1 MSFRDPK
8 YSEKTRSRDDQG
20 VGFGRYRIFPD
31 LRLLLRDGDKI
42 DLGARAFDVLWM
54 LLEAKGDL
62 VSKDDLIEKVWAGV
76 VVEENNLQAQVSAIR
91 RALGPDRNMISTEF
105 GRGYRLITTR
115 HPSSVLGAM
124 SDERI
129 APPSLPSPVTA
140 LLGRATEIAD
150 IEGLIAD
157 RRFVTITGPGGI
169 GKTRLAIEIGRR
181 LRSLFPD
188 GVYLAEI
195 AKIAEGELVWPTIA
209 AALHMPVSGAD
220 RAGQVIAMLR
230 DKRLFLIID
239 NCEHLTEPVAE
250 VVETLLQNG
259 PNLRVL
265 VTSQEPLGAEGEHVY
280 RLSPLI
286 VPPAG
291 AQGAEAAIAHA
302 AVQLFVERASAI
314 AHRFDFSDATA
325 DDVSAICRRL
335 DGMPLALE
343 LAAARVPSLGVPGVL
358 AGLTDRFNLLTAGRR
373 IALPRHRTLRATVD
387 WSHNLLDD
395 EEQRLFRRL
404 SVFAAEFT
412 GDAAR
417 YVGALEHEEPWRACD
432 LLSSLIAKSLLLS
445 DLSGPVPRYRF
456 LETVR
461 FYALERLADSGEV
474 TPTALRHAEF
484 SAKLARQAS
493 ADWKTAPTSDWRR
506 TYEADIGDI
515 RAALDWAFSSEG
527 DEQVGVDIL
536 AHSTPFWIQLSLYDE
551 CQRWVSRVLDG
562 KAIRRTVA
570 PAQEMALQASLGT
583 SLTWAKGPVPETRRA
598 WARAL
603 DLALQLSDS
612 EIQLQAHYGLWLN
625 ELRSGQ
631 YAESLTHATEMTVL
645 ARHAE
650 DQEALAAG
658 QRIAGVSR
666 HFLGQHSEGR
676 LLIQS
681 ALQWYDRE
689 RPPQAF
695 RFGLDQRVAGL
706 AFLARILWIQ
716 GLSADAIE
724 TAAAAVGEARALDH
738 ACSLCCALA
747 EGWCMIHALDGDDET
762 VERGA
767 ATLIRVALEHGL
779 GFWKIYGDLFGLWA
793 ATRRG
798 TEMAP
803 PDRVDNAIAAVTEM
817 KFDAGYSTLLAD
829 LLLVSRQIGRD
840 SPVLTMLA
848 AEFATKPDTHW
859 ASPEFLRVGAQ
870 LASIGEPTP
879 QAQLARALSIAQ
891 GQGARAW
898 ELKISIDLA
907 DALIRDKRPREA
919 KAVLDAVLSTFPDG
933 SQSRFWRAAQA
944 TCLHL

>member
-1 MSFRDPK
+1 MSPSDPK
-8 YSEKTRSRDDQG
+8 YSEKTRSRDNQG
-20 VGFGRYRIFPD
+20 VGFGRYQIFPD

-42 DLGARAFDVLWM
+42 ELGARAFDVLWM
-54 LLEAKGDL
+54 LLEAKGGL
-62 VSKDDLIEKVWAGV
+62 VSKDDLIEKIWAGV

-105 GRGYRLITTR
+105 GRGYRLITPR
-115 HPSSVLGAM
+115 HPSVVLGTM
-124 SDERI
+124 SEERM
-129 APPSLPSPVTA
+129 APPSLPKPVTA
-140 LLGRATEIAD
+140 LLGRAAELAD
-150 IEGLIAD
+150 IERLIVD
-157 RRFVTITGPGGI
+157 SRFVTITGPGGI

-181 LRSLFPD
+181 LPALFAD

-195 AKIAEGELVWPTIA
+195 GKIAEGDLMWPTIA
-209 AALHMPVSGAD
+209 AALQMPRSGAD
-220 RAGQVIAMLR
+220 SAVQAIATLR
-230 DKRLFLIID
+230 DKHLLLIID

-259 PNLRVL
+259 PNLHIL
-265 VTSQEPLGAEGEHVY
+265 VTGQEPLGAEGEHVY
-280 RLSPLI
+280 RLSPLP

-291 AQGAEAAIAHA
+291 AQGAEAAISHA
-302 AVQLFVERASAI
+302 AVQLFVERASAV
-314 AHRFDFSDATA
+314 ARPFDFSDANA
-325 DDVSAICRRL
+325 DGVSAICRRL

-343 LAAARVPSLGVPGVL
+343 LAAARVPSLGVLGVL

-373 IALPRHRTLRATVD
+373 TALPRHRTLRATVD

-417 YVGALEHEEPWRACD
+417 YVGAPEHEEPWRAID
-432 LLSSLIAKSLLLS
+432 LLGSLVAKSLLLS
-445 DLSGPVPRYRF
+445 DLGGPVPRYRL

-484 SAKLARQAS
+484 FAKVARQAA

-506 TYEADIGDI
+506 TYEVDIGDI

-536 AHSTPFWIQLSLYDE
+536 AHSTPFWIQLSLHDE
-551 CQRWVSRVLDG
+551 RQRRLSRVLDG
-562 KAIRRTVA
+562 KAIRRTVV

-583 SLTWAKGPVPETRRA
+583 SLTWAKGPVPETRTA

-625 ELRSGQ
+625 DLRSGQ

-645 ARHAE
+645 AQHAE

-658 QRIAGVSR
+658 QRIEGVSR

-681 ALQWYDRE
+681 ALHWYDQE

-716 GLSADAIE
+716 GLSADAMDAA
-724 TAAAAVGEARALDH
+724 TAAVKEARALDH

-747 EGWCMIHALDGDDET
+747 EGWCMVHALNGDDEA

-767 ATLIRVALEHGL
+767 ATLTRVASEHGL
-779 GFWKIYGDLFGLWA
+779 GFWKFYGDLFDLWA

-803 PDRVDNAIAAVTEM
+803 PDRLDNAIAAVNEM
-817 KFDAGYSTLLAD
+817 KFDAGYSTLLAH
-829 LLLVSRQIGRD
+829 LLLASRRTGRD
-840 SPVLTMLA
+840 SSVLTMLA
-848 AEFATKPDTHW
+848 AELAAKADKHW

-870 LASIGEPTP
+870 LASFEGTTT
-879 QAQLARALSIAQ
+879 QAQLAKALSIAQ
-891 GQGARAW
+891 AQGARAW
-898 ELKISIDLA
+898 ELNIAIDLA
-907 DALIRDKRPREA
+907 EALIKDERPREA
-919 KAVLDAVLSTFPDG
+919 KAVLDPVLSAFPDG
-933 SQSRFWRAAQA
+933 SQSRHWRAAQA
-944 TCLHL
+944 ICLQF

>member
-1 MSFRDPK
+1 MSFDDPRS
-8 YSEKTRSRDDQG
+8 SEETRPRADQG
-20 VGFGRYRIFPD
+20 VGFGRYQIFPD

-42 DLGARAFDVLWM
+42 ELGARAFDVLWM
-54 LLEAKGDL
+54 LLEAKCNL
-62 VSKDDLIEKVWAGV
+62 VSKDELIEKVWAGV

-91 RALGPDRNMISTEF
+91 RALGPDRDMISTEF
-105 GRGYRLITTR
+105 GRGYRLITVR
-115 HPSSVLGAM
+115 HPSAVLGSM
-124 SDERI
+124 SEERI
-129 APPSLPSPVTA
+129 APPSLPNPVTA
-140 LLGRATEIAD
+140 LLGRAAEVAD
-150 IEGLIAD
+150 IERLIAD
-157 RRFVTITGPGGI
+157 SRFVTITGPGGI

-181 LRSLFPD
+181 LRSVFPD

-209 AALHMPVSGAD
+209 AGLHMRASGTGL
-220 RAGQVIAMLR
+220 AGQVIATLR
-230 DKRLFLIID
+230 DKHLLLIID

-259 PNLRVL
+259 PSLHVL
-265 VTSQEPLGAEGEHVY
+265 VTGQEPLGAEGEHVY
-280 RLSPLI
+280 RLSPLT

-314 AHRFDFSDATA
+314 AHPFDFSDATA

-343 LAAARVPSLGVPGVL
+343 LAAARVPSLGVLGVL

-373 IALPRHRTLRATVD
+373 TALPRHRTLRATVD

-395 EEQRLFRRL
+395 DEQRLFRRL
-404 SVFAAEFT
+404 SVFAAAFT

-417 YVGALEHEEPWRACD
+417 YVGALEYEEPWRAID
-432 LLSSLIAKSLLLS
+432 LLGSLVAKSLLLS

-461 FYALERLADSGEV
+461 FYALDRLADSGEV
-474 TPTALRHAEF
+474 TPTALGHAEF
-484 SAKLARQAS
+484 FAKVARQAS
-493 ADWKTAPTSDWRR
+493 ADWKTVPTSDWRQ
-506 TYEADIGDI
+506 TYEADIDDI
-515 RAALDWAFSSEG
+515 RAALDWAFSPG
-527 DEQVGVDIL
+527 NDEQVGVDIL
-536 AHSTPFWIQLSLYDE
+536 AHSTPFWIQLSQHDE
-551 CQRWVSRVLDG
+551 CQRWISLVLDG
-562 KAIRRTVA
+562 KAVRPTVM

-583 SLTWAKGPVPETRRA
+583 SLTWAKGPVPGTRSA

-603 DLALQLSDS
+603 DLAHRLSDS
-612 EIQLQAHYGLWLN
+612 EIQLQAHYGLWLYY
-625 ELRSGQ
+625 LRSGQ
-631 YAESLTHATEMTVL
+631 YAESLTHATEMMVL

-676 LLIQS
+676 RLIQS

-716 GLSADAIE
+716 GLSADAME
-724 TAAAAVGEARALDH
+724 TAAAAVKEARALDH

-747 EGWCMIHALDGDDET
+747 EGWCMVQALNGDDEA
-762 VERGA
+762 VEQGA
-767 ATLIRVALEHGL
+767 ATLTRVASEHGL

-803 PDRVDNAIAAVTEM
+803 PDRLDNAIAAVNEM

-829 LLLVSRQIGRD
+829 LLLASRQIGRD
-840 SPVLTMLA
+840 SSVLTMLA
-848 AEFATKPDTHW
+848 AEFASKADTHW
-859 ASPEFLRVGAQ
+859 ASPEFLRVGVQ
-870 LASIGEPTP
+870 LASIEEPTT
-879 QAQLARALSIAQ
+879 QAQLAKALSIAQ

-898 ELKISIDLA
+898 ELKIAIDLA
-907 DALIRDKRPREA
+907 DTLIKDRRPREA
-919 KAVLDAVLSTFPDG
+919 KALLDLVLSAFPDG
-933 SQSRFWRAAQA
+933 SQSRHWRAAQA
-944 TCLHL
+944 ICLHF